1 MVAGR
6 STLEK
11 AIPPGLRR
19 GEAREEGTRHSGEPR
34 AGRIRRQ
41 SGERSPAELHSGR
54 PGRRHRGPP
63 LPEAGFFGPRTR
75 VVRRWL
81 KPAACT
87 QPGRCSPRAAPRVTS
102 RSAPQRPAEPRPRPP
117 GRAGRG
123 VQSSV
128 RRNRRGTGP
137 RYSTRPDGTGRH
149 RAGTGRRPRAHPVTH
164 RGTRP
169 CPQASPPVRLPALPR
184 RRAVPPSCASVA
196 YLPGPAR
203 GRRPLGRRADSV
215 RPRRLRRARSPGRT
229 CAPAGSEIFP
239 NSSGP
244 CGLPGIRRKEKAAPE
259 FLPLSEQTFTERL
272 PHHGPWGT
280 DEEKEFL
287 RLLWQRTVKSAS
299 SVPCFLHTSSRQAD
313 SNRASVTRL
322 RRQAYARLYPVLLVK
337 QDGSTIHIRYREPRR
352 MLVMPLDLDTLTP
365 EERRARFRK
374 REALLQQKKEEEPEL
389 VDGFDT
395 EQYRQFWSKTRK

>member
-19 GEAREEGTRHSGEPR
+19 GEAREEGTRHSGEPQ

-102 RSAPQRPAEPRPRPP
+102 RSAPQSRVLARPGARAVVSRAPSGGTGAEPALVTPRDRTGRDATARERAAGSRPSLEGELSRQAVPRWHTCPVRPAVADLWAAEPTRSAP
-117 GRAGRG
+117 GGCAELGAQAEPARRLARK
-123 VQSSV
+123 SS
-128 RRNRRGTGP
+128 RT
-137 RYSTRPDGTGRH
+137 
-149 RAGTGRRPRAHPVTH
+149 
-164 RGTRP
+164 
-169 CPQASPPVRLPALPR
+169 PPVRAD
-184 RRAVPPSCASVA
+184 C
-196 YLPGPAR
+196 PGSGVKKR
-203 GRRPLGRRADSV
+203 Q
-215 RPRRLRRARSPGRT
+215 LRS
-229 CAPAGSEIFP
+229 SFP
-239 NSSGP
+239 V
-244 CGLPGIRRKEKAAPE
+244 
-259 FLPLSEQTFTERL
+259 SEQTFTERL